1 MNATVPH
8 TVRDR
13 AAWADLR
20 ELDEHG
26 EGLTQWEIDWV
37 ESVTKHL
44 LQGRH
49 LSPAQWTTLNRIR
62 EERL

>member
-1 MNATVPH
+1 MNATAPH

-13 AAWADLR
+13 NAWADLR

-37 ESVTKHL
+37 ESVTQQL
-44 LQGRH
+44 LQGRW
-49 LSPAQWTTLNRIR
+49 LSPAQWRTLTRIR
-62 EERL
+62 EDRL